1 LNPTTARSRLAVAVA
16 AVLVAIATVAGAQT
30 PKPGAGPGADASAPT
45 YLDLLRADLRR
56 EKAGVIDSGMELSE
70 TEAAPFWRVYRDYEA
85 DVARISDGRFGVL
98 KEYAESFKAMTDA
111 KAAEIM
117 QRVFALDAER
127 VGLKQRYFP
136 RFAAATSPRT
146 AARFFQIEGQL
157 EALLYLQLTSDL
169 PLFPRP
175 GAPTGSDPLKPR

>member
-16 AVLVAIATVAGAQT
+16 SVLVAVATVAGAQT

-85 DVARISDGRFGVL
+85 DVARISDG
-98 KEYAESFKAMTDA
+98 
-111 KAAEIM
+111 
-117 QRVFALDAER
+117 
-127 VGLKQRYFP
+127 KQ
-136 RFAAATSPRT
+136 
-146 AARFFQIEGQL
+146 
-157 EALLYLQLTSDL
+157 
-169 PLFPRP
+169 
-175 GAPTGSDPLKPR
+175 